1 MKYRGLVASVLMM
14 AVFLSGCQSGETS
27 SARKIADC
35 YKSAT
40 SWKSNV
46 NMTVDLGDASADF
59 LLGWDV
65 KEEGSTITVL
75 KPSEIAGVSVHVSS
89 DGQEI
94 TYEDSVIAL
103 PRTDGTTAPMPTEA
117 LCVLY
122 EQWRY
127 GILDSSMAE
136 KYGETEAISIDYRS
150 GGDDKTSVHTTF
162 DVATMYPITA
172 EVYYDGV
179 RVITCE
185 FETFAFE

>member
-1 MKYRGLVASVLMM
+1 MKYRGLIASVLMM
-14 AVFLSGCQSGETS
+14 AVFLTGCRGGETS
-27 SARKIADC
+27 VSRKIADC

-46 NMTVDLGDASADF
+46 NVTVDLGDASADF

-75 KPSEIAGVSVHVSS
+75 KPSEIAGVAVYVSA
-89 DGQEI
+89 DGQEL
-94 TYEDSVIAL
+94 TYGDSVIAL
-103 PRTDGTTAPMPTEA
+103 PRTDGTVAPMPTEA

-127 GILDSSMAE
+127 GILDSSATE
-136 KYGETEAISIDYRS
+136 KYGDVEAVSIDYRS
-150 GGDDKTSVHTTF
+150 ADDKTSVHTIF
-162 DVATMYPITA
+162 DTATMYPITA

-179 RVITCE
+179 RVINCE